1 MEGSQLEFYKD
12 RLKEEIE
19 NKKYFL
25 KQASDAIKDLDQN
38 YENLNEDKQQ
48 WQEFLQKPMFYPDR
62 SDPLGIALA
71 SVQLSARRLT
81 SKQVVE
87 SPTLTDLENM
97 VFHQRS
103 LNADMALL
111 RNSLLKRSTRASND
125 TTERVETSQ
134 QRHERLQAIL
144 KGLTEEYLAV
154 DLVDVET
161 QTATLMEDMYSIIQ
175 RLVNYDET
183 LKMSDFRH
191 NCMGLYRL
199 LLRGNLIE
207 KLPLNENK
215 NDFYIRMVDF
225 RAVF

>member
-111 RNSLLKRSTRASND
+111 RNSLLERSTRPSDD
-125 TTERVETSQ
+125 TTERIETSQ

-191 NCMGLYRL
+191 SCMGLYRL

-207 KLPLNENK
+207 KLPLDENK

>member
-38 YENLNEDKQQ
+38 YENLNEDKKQ
-48 WQEFLQKPMFYPDR
+48 WQEFLRKPMFYPDR

-111 RNSLLKRSTRASND
+111 RNSLLERSTRPSND
-125 TTERVETSQ
+125 TTERIETSQ

-154 DLVDVET
+154 VSYTQLDVYKR
-161 QTATLMEDMYSIIQ
+161 QSL
-175 RLVNYDET
+175 
-183 LKMSDFRH
+183 
-191 NCMGLYRL
+191 
-199 LLRGNLIE
+199 
-207 KLPLNENK
+207 
-215 NDFYIRMVDF
+215 
-225 RAVF
+225 